1 MKWNVRDEIAVSK
14 LIVIKINSIQRR
26 VMIDA
31 DYFCVLSLFV
41 VVATGMTFRYISITD
56 QVVGLNKCCHVFFVN
71 VHHLH
76 SQVACIRVQIV
87 YGDLCERFFPPV
99 VIPSHYDSRVIFDLF
114 ENARRCKLLLK
125 MWCDFDCKHFQLE
138 KKRDRGNVVFKW
150 IAKTKRESHNFI
162 YSPLNWHSCTRF
174 TLEIKCRI
182 SLSLSHSSSL
192 SLFLSVS
199 IHYNW
204 WQCVCVVL
212 LFSKRF

>member
-1 MKWNVRDEIAVSK
+1 MKWNVRDEIAVSE

-125 MWCDFDCKHFQLE
+125 MWCDFDCKHFPVGEKERSGQCCIQMNSKN
-138 KKRDRGNVVFKW
+138 KKR
-150 IAKTKRESHNFI
+150 IT
-162 YSPLNWHSCTRF
+162 
-174 TLEIKCRI
+174 
-182 SLSLSHSSSL
+182 
-192 SLFLSVS
+192 
-199 IHYNW
+199 
-204 WQCVCVVL
+204 
-212 LFSKRF
+212 